1 MGRRSQKKSMKQLQ
15 KTIVVKIRREDP
27 LSKKEF
33 YFETFEVPTE
43 REKTILEILIEIYEK
58 WDDSLAYRH
67 YRCGRRIC
75 RSCEVKLDGKIV
87 RACGTLLS
95 PGRRYLLEPA
105 HAEAL
110 IRDLVFDFSAI
121 IPE

>member
-1 MGRRSQKKSMKQLQ
+1 MKRLK
-15 KTIVVKIRREDP
+15 KTIIIKIKREDP
-27 LSKKEF
+27 LSKKDAF
-33 YFETFEVPTE
+33 LETFEIPME
-43 REKTILEILIEIYEK
+43 REKTILEILNEIYEK
-58 WDDSLAYRH
+58 RDDSLAFRH

-95 PGRRYLLEPA
+95 PGGRHLLEPA

-110 IRDLVFDFSAI
+110 IKDLVFDFSLI
-121 IPE
+121 DPD